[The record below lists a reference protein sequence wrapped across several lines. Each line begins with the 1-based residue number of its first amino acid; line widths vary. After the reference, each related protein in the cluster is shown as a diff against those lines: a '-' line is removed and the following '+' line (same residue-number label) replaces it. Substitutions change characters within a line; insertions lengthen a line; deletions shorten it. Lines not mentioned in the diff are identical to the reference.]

1 MATVLVV
8 DDEADLRELVRL
20 NLSLDGHRVLGAAD
34 GDEALDV
41 AGQENPDII
50 LLDIVMPRRDGWDTL
65 GAIKADG
72 GGLAEVPVLML
83 AARSDEVDQLKA
95 AIEGAIKY
103 ITKPFSID
111 TLRTAVEQVLV
122 AGPEPILRRQ
132 AQTDALRRLARLER
146 RQATMTTVTTMTTM
160 TAATGPQ
167 VAPGRAAT
175 PGPPTRQPER
185 MATPRLTR
193 LESTLPI
200 ARLARARERSVAP
213 AGGLS
218 SRQQELLDTVATTE
232 SVRQAA
238 ERLGVSRSYVYASVR
253 RIATKV
259 GIASGPKLIALARQG
274 TLPEGRR
281 SS

>member
-41 AGQENPDII
+41 AGQENPDVI

-72 GGLAEVPVLML
+72 GGLAEVPVLVL

-103 ITKPFSID
+103 ITKPFSMD
-111 TLRTAVEQVLV
+111 TLRSAVGQVLV

-132 AQTDALRRLARLER
+132 AQTDALRRLAWLER
-146 RQATMTTVTTMTTM
+146 RHAAM
-160 TAATGPQ
+160 TAMTAMQPVSG
-167 VAPGRAAT
+167 GAAS

-200 ARLARARERSVAP
+200 AQPVRARGRSVAP

-218 SRQQELLDTVATTE
+218 SRQQELLEAVGKTE
-232 SVRQAA
+232 GVRQAA
-238 ERLGVSRSYVYASVR
+238 ERLGVSRSYVYASLR

-259 GIASGPKLIALARQG
+259 GVSSGPKLIALARHG
-274 TLPEGRR
+274 TLPEGCR